1 MILLDFFLA
10 GLLLGLLFGGK
21 LRRLSRVPL
30 SFFWVVVAGFGVRF
44 AAFGLRASF
53 VPFLQTLGMALV
65 FAGTLIGIRLFGMP
79 LVSLGA
85 FLNFLVVLAN
95 GGRMPASAEV
105 AERLGLATIAGHL
118 RAGFYP
124 EYVLMGPSTRLNFL
138 GDIIPYFSLVFRRAF
153 VASIGDYLLGI
164 GIFLVLFHYLRK
176 EGEDGTEDQ

>member
-1 MILLDFFLA
+1 
-10 GLLLGLLFGGK
+10 
-21 LRRLSRVPL
+21 
-30 SFFWVVVAGFGVRF
+30 
-44 AAFGLRASF
+44 
-53 VPFLQTLGMALV
+53 
-65 FAGTLIGIRLFGMP
+65 
-79 LVSLGA
+79 
-85 FLNFLVVLAN
+85 
-95 GGRMPASAEV
+95 MPASAEV

-153 VASIGDYLLGI
+153 VASIGDYLLGV